1 MWGAP
6 WPAFCLLLCLLPPAA
21 GKTLRYHIY
30 EEEPPGTVIGTL
42 ADDLPAEPPGERT
55 FRLLKPPGNGSLV
68 RVRERDGQLS
78 LGPERLDR
86 EALCGASSAWCALSF
101 DVVCLGGAGSSSPY
115 QVLQVE
121 LEVRDVNDHAPRFP
135 QAEVSLEVSEA
146 ALPGTRLPLGLALD
160 PDAGANGVQSF
171 ALSPN
176 RHFGLEAPRRA
187 DGLKGAELVLL
198 APLDREAQASFRLEL
213 VAKDGGSPARS
224 GTATLALRV
233 LDANDNAPA
242 FPRGG
247 APRLLE
253 LPEDAPPGAL
263 LLELGAADP
272 DEGANGALLYAW
284 GSQVGAEARALFAL
298 DPLSGR
304 LSLRAALDYERQRA
318 FELDVQAS
326 DRGASPLRAACKVLV
341 RLLDVN
347 DNAPQIDLRPLRSR
361 AQEEGDGG
369 EGEER
374 GPDGED
380 VAYVSEAA
388 PPGSLVALVSVWDR
402 DSGANGQVSLSL
414 VSPEGGKEGTPPPFT
429 LRPAHE
435 EDDDEEE
442 EDEQGQEEGQEPGK
456 ERGRSFLLLTSG
468 PLDRERVPEYN
479 LTLLAQDRGSPPAR
493 STRRLSVRLAD
504 ENDHAPRFASPALR
518 LPLPENNPPGAFLA
532 ALAARDPDL
541 GPNGRVAY
549 RLLLDDQGGQQQL
562 QLRGAPL
569 ATYVSLDA
577 ASGALYALRSF
588 DYEALKELALTVVA
602 TDGGNPPLSS
612 AAQVTIRVLDLNDNA
627 PVITHPAP
635 RNGSLEVW
643 VSRRAARGAQVGRI
657 QARDADE
664 GENAALS
671 FALLPDPGAQDE
683 EEAAGEAL
691 ALFAVDAES
700 GALVL
705 TGSLAGEPPGKVFRA
720 LLRVSDGGRP
730 SLSATAALR
739 FILTSSEEEPASSS
753 SSGASWEAAAP
764 SPSSSSSALHWDGP
778 LIVIAVLAGSCTLL
792 LVAIIAIATSCNR
805 RKRQKQLQERLKQ
818 QQRQGNVLEEPI
830 DDGGTGGGSRSSSP
844 GRRNGGAG
852 GAGGGGSSS
861 SPGTRGGGGVGV
873 SFEVRSFASKS
884 SFASAEPSPASED
897 PPPSEGSRSE
907 SASLYDSSQGRL
919 RPAHAHESYAST
931 PSYSKETAPPPVP
944 IWKGHSFNTI
954 SGREGDKFSG
964 KDSGK
969 GDSDFNDSDSDISGD
984 ALKRDLITHMQNG
997 LWACTAECKIL
1008 GHSDRC
1014 WSPSCG
1020 RTNPHCASH
1029 PKTQLSTFCKSTSLP
1044 RDSIRRDNYYQAQLP
1059 KTVGLQS
1066 VYEKVLHRDYDRTMT
1081 LLSPPHP
1088 GRLPDLQEI
1097 SVPLYQAPS
1106 TRYLGPPPETNQ
1118 NG

>member
-1 MWGAP
+1 MWGTP
-6 WPAFCLLLCLLPPAA
+6 WPALCLLLCLLRPAA

-42 ADDLPAEPPGERT
+42 ADDLPAERPGEQRT
-55 FRLLKPPGNGSLV
+55 FPPAEAAGQ
-68 RVRERDGQLS
+68 RVPVLC
-78 LGPERLDR
+78 LERLDR
-86 EALCGASSAWCALSF
+86 EALCGPSSAWCALSF
-101 DVVCLGGAGSSSPY
+101 DVVCLGAPSSSSSPSSSY
-115 QVLQVE
+115 QLLQVE
-121 LEVRDVNDHAPRFP
+121 VEVVDVNDHAPRFP
-135 QAEVSLEVSEA
+135 QAEVGLEVSEA

-253 LPEDAPPGAL
+253 LPEDAPPGAA

-272 DEGANGALLYAW
+272 DEGANGALLYSW
-284 GSQVGAEARALFAL
+284 GSQVGPEARALFAL

-304 LSLRAALDYERQRA
+304 LSLRAALDYERHTA

-341 RLLDVN
+341 RLTDVN
-347 DNAPQIDLRPLRSR
+347 DNAPQIDLRPLR
-361 AQEEGDGG
+361 AGDGD
-369 EGEER
+369 EG
-374 GPDGED
+374 GPDGEVV

-388 PPGSLVALVSVWDR
+388 PTGSLVALVSVWDR
-402 DSGANGQVSLSL
+402 DSGANEQVRLSL
-414 VSPEGGKEGTPPPFT
+414 EPPEEGRQGPPPPFA
-429 LRPAHE
+429 LRPAH
-435 EDDDEEE
+435 DEEE
-442 EDEQGQEEGQEPGK
+442 EEAAEEQEPGQEAK
-456 ERGRSFLLLTSG
+456 EKARSFLLLTTG

-479 LTLLAQDRGSPPAR
+479 LTLLAQDLGAPPAR
-493 STRRLSVRLAD
+493 TARRLSVRLAD

-532 ALAARDPDL
+532 ALTARDPDL

-549 RLLLDDQGGQQQL
+549 RLLLEDPLQ

-569 ATYVSLDA
+569 STYVSLDA

-588 DYEALKELALTVVA
+588 DYEAMKELSLTVVA

-612 AAQVTIRVLDLNDNA
+612 TAQVAVRVLDLNDNA

-643 VSRRAARGAQVGRI
+643 VSRRAGKGAQVCRV

-664 GENAALS
+664 GENAELS
-671 FALLPDPGAQDE
+671 FALLPDP
-683 EEAAGEAL
+683 AAGPEDAAE
-691 ALFAVDAES
+691 ALFAVDAGTGVVVLKES
-700 GALVL
+700 L
-705 TGSLAGEPPGKVFRA
+705 SGEEPGRVFRA

-730 SLSATAALR
+730 SLSASAALR
-739 FILTSSEEEPASSS
+739 FVVTASEEEP
-753 SSGASWEAAAP
+753 SSGASSEAKAAAA
-764 SPSSSSSALHWDGP
+764 SSSVQWDGP

-818 QQRQGNVLEEPI
+818 QQGAVLDEPLEQ
-830 DDGGTGGGSRSSSP
+830 
-844 GRRNGGAG
+844 GGAG
-852 GAGGGGSSS
+852 GSSGSPGIRNGGGGSG
-861 SPGTRGGGGVGV
+861 SPGNRGGGGGGGV

-919 RPAHAHESYAST
+919 RPAHANESYAST
-931 PSYSKETAPPPVP
+931 PSYSKEAAPPPVP

-1020 RTNPHCASH
+1020 RTNPHCSSH